1 MREVTTF
8 CYSLYKRVAGIPVG
22 NGFVPVILPILALSA
37 IHTYTVLSV
46 DKHSPPSIHEAIL
59 TEKGG
64 HEIKITE
71 LQAPDR
77 DTILKNR
84 IKVKPKLSPVL
95 KPEFAAPDI
104 TRGNLLKNELS
115 ITFDGGSEATG
126 ADEILNILRRK
137 NIKTTIFLTGDFI
150 KRYPD
155 IVFKMVEDGHEIGNH
170 TLTHPH
176 LTTFERNFRQ
186 QTISGV
192 DKEFVIQQLK
202 ETARLFKEITDVD
215 MISYWRAPY
224 GEHNP
229 EIRQWALEAGFT
241 HVGWTTDHK
250 RKETLDTLDW
260 VSDEESEFYHS
271 AEEIKERILN
281 FDKDGSGVKGGIVLM
296 HLGTERKDN
305 HAYTKLPDIIDN
317 LEAHG
322 YRFVKVSELLNK

>member
-1 MREVTTF
+1 MG
-8 CYSLYKRVAGIPVG
+8 RVPLQGLI

-46 DKHSPPSIHEAIL
+46 DKHSPPSIHKALL

-64 HEIKITE
+64 YEIQITE
-71 LQAPDR
+71 LQASDSNA
-77 DTILKNR
+77 ILKNR
-84 IKVKPKLSPVL
+84 IKAKPKLSPVL
-95 KPEFAAPDI
+95 NLPQNVSIGGPKFAAPDI

-126 ADEILNILRRK
+126 ADEILNILREK

-170 TLTHPH
+170 SLTHPH
-176 LTTFERNFRQ
+176 LTTFEKNFKQ
-186 QTISGV
+186 QTLPDV
-192 DKEFVIQQLK
+192 NKEFVTEQLK
-202 ETARLFKEITDVD
+202 ETARIFKKTTGKD
-215 MISYWRAPY
+215 MAPLWRAPY
-224 GEHNP
+224 GEQNA
-229 EIRQWALEAGFT
+229 EIRQWAYEAGFT
-241 HVGWTTDHK
+241 HVGWTTDRK

-281 FDKDGSGVKGGIVLM
+281 FDKGGSGVKGGIVLM
-296 HLGTERKDN
+296 HLGTERKAG
-305 HAYTKLPDIIDN
+305 HVYTKLPEIIDS
-317 LEAHG
+317 LGERG
-322 YRFVKVSELLNK
+322 YKFVKVSELLKK